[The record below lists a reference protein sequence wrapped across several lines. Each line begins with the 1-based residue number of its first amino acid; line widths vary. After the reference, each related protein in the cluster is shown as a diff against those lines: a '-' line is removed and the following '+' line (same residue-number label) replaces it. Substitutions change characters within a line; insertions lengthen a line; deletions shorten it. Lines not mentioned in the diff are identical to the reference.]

1 MVVVVVVVV
10 VGLVESV
17 ELTQHNHA
25 LLFHLLKF
33 SLTYS
38 TTSPKYL
45 MVVPLISTSHE
56 ICSLCMAPSE
66 NPCFFKSVLFFFF
79 GALVGWAL
87 LFLSCC
93 CWARA
98 PTTPCSHHGEI
109 GTGYVSSQI
118 EQLLTSYCRQ
128 HHHHHPRVQGYWGL
142 PTEYH
147 TSKPPVVVVVV
158 VVAQTLNPQ
167 ACT

>member
-1 MVVVVVVVV
+1 MKTLVFKKVFFLNFFLPL
-10 VGLVESV
+10 VGWAKKFVHYVWLQVKTLV
-17 ELTQHNHA
+17 
-25 LLFHLLKF
+25 FLKVF
-33 SLTYS
+33 
-38 TTSPKYL
+38 
-45 MVVPLISTSHE
+45 
-56 ICSLCMAPSE
+56 
-66 NPCFFKSVLFFFF
+66 FFFF

-93 CWARA
+93 CCCWAHA

-109 GTGYVSSQI
+109 GAGYVSSQI

-128 HHHHHPRVQGYWGL
+128 HHHHPRVQGYWGL

-158 VVAQTLNPQ
+158 VAQTLNPQ